1 MNKEE
6 QHNFGQAQEA
16 SSQMHRDIMRSVQ
29 VVNRRYYLFGLAT
42 GFFAALVTMSWVV
55 YTNMVDEGTFEF
67 LSTMSDILKS
77 NFSLIT
83 DFGDELKEFFPL
95 GNIEIWTVMLLVTAL
110 LILVVF
116 RFRKA
121 LFIKVEN
128 FSDTKTKKEDI

>member
-1 MNKEE
+1 MNNEE
-6 QHNFGQAQEA
+6 QHTFGQTQEA
-16 SSQMHRDIMRSVQ
+16 SPQMHRDIMRSVQ
-29 VVNRRYYLFGLAT
+29 VVNKRYYLFGLAT
-42 GFFAALVTMSWVV
+42 GFFAALVIMSWVV
-55 YTNMVDEGTFEF
+55 YTNMIDEGTFEF

-95 GNIEIWTVMLLVTAL
+95 GNIEIWMAILLVTVIL
-110 LILVVF
+110 VLVVF

-121 LFIKVEN
+121 LFAKVEN